1 MELNPKKKLEI
12 EKWVNEVLDRT
23 SIKTTKIL
31 FKDMKNWSF
40 IDQRE
45 IAHNSKKFFQ
55 IQGLSVTTNSGNIN
69 NWHQPIINQPE
80 IGILGIIR
88 KKIEGRYYYLL
99 QAKVEPGNINE
110 VQISPTVQAT
120 KSNYEQVHKG
130 TKPLFVEYFLNK
142 RHVTVLDQLQSEQGG
157 RFLQKRNRNIIIE
170 INEDI
175 EYPENYKW
183 FSLDEIK
190 TLIRKN
196 NFINMDTRSVIAGIN
211 VNNERKISGIF
222 TVQQNSI
229 HSMVEVLS
237 WLTEQ
242 KAKYY
247 IQIEKLSLAKLK
259 KWVTTDSQIHHVNN
273 KYFKV
278 VAVNTEI
285 QNREVMQWSQP
296 MIQSVTPGIIAFVV
310 KRMNGIIHFIVQ
322 AKIEVGN
329 LDIIELAPTLQCMTG
344 DYRDTRSG
352 DLPFLDL
359 VLEVSKEN
367 ILYDTMQSEEGGR
380 FYREENRNLIIQV
393 DEDFETDLPDRYIW
407 MTYNQLHDFMIFNN
421 YLNIQAR
428 SLLSA
433 IRECSSEI
441 S

>member
-1 MELNPKKKLEI
+1 M
-12 EKWVNEVLDRT
+12 D
-23 SIKTTKIL
+23 
-31 FKDMKNWSF
+31 
-40 IDQRE
+40 
-45 IAHNSKKFFQ
+45 
-55 IQGLSVTTNSGNIN
+55 
-69 NWHQPIINQPE
+69 
-80 IGILGIIR
+80 
-88 KKIEGRYYYLL
+88 
-99 QAKVEPGNINE
+99 
-110 VQISPTVQAT
+110 
-120 KSNYEQVHKG
+120 
-130 TKPLFVEYFLNK
+130 
-142 RHVTVLDQLQSEQGG
+142 
-157 RFLQKRNRNIIIE
+157 
-170 INEDI
+170 EDI

-190 TLIRKN
+190 TMIRKN

-259 KWVTTDSQIHHVNN
+259 KWVTTDSQIHHVSN

-367 ILYDTMQSEEGGR
+367 IIYDTMQSEEGGR

-433 IRECSSEI
+433 IREYLVKSVNIGILGCSSIAKRSIIPALLSIPEKFTLNGIASQSYVNQNFVFGRKIIDSFNTYSSLIQNNNIDAIYI
-441 S
+441 SLPNSMHSNDEKSLDLDLHVLVEKPLATNLTDVKRLNDIALDKNLVLMENFQFRFHKQLSLLKDWTK

>member
-1 MELNPKKKLEI
+1 MLLNPEKNREI
-12 EKWVNEVLDRT
+12 DKWVKDVVDKT
-23 SIKTTKIL
+23 IIKTNKIL
-31 FKDMKNWSF
+31 FNDMKNWSF

-45 IAHNSKKFFQ
+45 IVHSSKNFFQ
-55 IQGLSVTTNSGNIN
+55 IQGLEVSTNSGNIN
-69 NWHQPIINQPE
+69 NWHQPIINQSE
-80 IGILGIIR
+80 IGILGII
-88 KKIEGRYYYLL
+88 KKKFEGKYYYLL
-99 QAKVEPGNINE
+99 QAKIEPGNINK

-120 KSNYEQVHKG
+120 KSNYKQVHKG
-130 TKPLFVEYFLNK
+130 SKPLFVEYFLNERK
-142 RHVTVLDQLQSEQGG
+142 KIILDQLQSEQGG

-170 INEDI
+170 IEKNI

-183 FSLDEIK
+183 FTLEEIK

-211 VNNERKISGIF
+211 VNKERKILGIV
-222 TVQQNSI
+222 TEQQNSI

-247 IQIEKLSLAKLK
+247 IQVEKLSLSELN
-259 KWVTTDSQIHHVNN
+259 KWVVTESQIHHVNN

-278 VAVNTEI
+278 IAVNTEI
-285 QNREVMQWSQP
+285 QNREVMEWSQP
-296 MIQSVTPGIIAFVV
+296 MIQSITPGIIAFVV
-310 KRMNGIIHFIVQ
+310 KRINGIIHFIVQ

-344 DYRDTRSG
+344 DYRDTKSG

-359 VLEVSKEN
+359 VLEVSKKH
-367 ILYDTMQSEEGGR
+367 IIYDTMQSEEGGR

-393 DEDFETDLPDRYIW
+393 DEDFDIKLPDRYIW
-407 MTYNQLHDFMIFNN
+407 MTYEQLHDFMIFNN